1 MNKSTL
7 ARLLAM
13 VMAMALVAA
22 ACGADDVIDDVA
34 DTVGDVAADG
44 VDAVGDA
51 AGDVA
56 DAAEDLVTDNDDEMS
71 DDEMSDDEMSDDE
84 MSDEEM
90 SDDEMSDEDEMVDEE
105 VAAGASGGTL
115 IWAHEQ
121 EPPDMHLDDPNNNLS
136 VTSWIRSALIEG
148 LYGVDGSTSYYPELI
163 DGEADVVSNDDGTVT
178 FNYTLRDGLMW
189 SDGTP
194 VTAADVEYTMDIN
207 LEGCD
212 FEAEE
217 SGCVYLRGDRTGY
230 DLVTEYGATSDTEF
244 SMTLTNFFAGWK
256 GLLNEVYA
264 AHAYGADA
272 TEVNANLP
280 EWANADGV
288 LPSSGPMVF
297 DTWDRG
303 VSMSMVR
310 NDNYAGSVSP
320 DAANN
325 GVAYVDGVQINF
337 VTDTD
342 AQINALKAGEAHIVM
357 TQPQLAFGE
366 RLSTDEN
373 FTVASSA
380 GPVFEH
386 WGLNLLNDHLAD
398 PLVREA
404 LAYGIDK
411 TEVMAGLYTP
421 LFGDNLPAE
430 GLGGTYWM
438 SNQPAYIDAQKVYEG
453 KQSDAAK
460 ANLEAAGYSDSGD
473 GIMEHPDRGRLT
485 LRVGT
490 TGGNALRELQ
500 QQIIQSQLAESGI
513 EIIIDNV
520 PGGAYFAERP
530 FADEA
535 LAASASGGAEGD
547 PTIWDITQFAWVGG
561 PWPGGQSASY
571 LGGNG
576 NNPYGFNNADFD
588 ARAPECDATVDD
600 AVRADCYNELNRYVT
615 TLEIDS
621 ETGLF
626 MIPLTQK
633 PSYYGYLSSVLS
645 GAGVAPDAQGAG
657 PLANVVDFAFK

>member
-1 MNKSTL
+1 MKKSTILRLFAVLLSL
-7 ARLLAM
+7 ALF
-13 VMAMALVAA
+13 AA
-22 ACGADDVIDDVA
+22 ACGSDSDSATTG
-34 DTVGDVAADG
+34 DTSS
-44 VDAVGDA
+44 VDAETETTDT
-51 AGDVA
+51 DTSNEE
-56 DAAEDLVTDNDDEMS
+56 AAEPTAAPDPTATPEPPPTPVPAET
-71 DDEMSDDEMSDDE
+71 
-84 MSDEEM
+84 EE
-90 SDDEMSDEDEMVDEE
+90 EQVEL
-105 VAAGASGGTL
+105 SGGQL

-136 VTSWIRSALIEG
+136 ITSWIRSALIEG
-148 LYGVDGSTSYYPELI
+148 LYGVDGSTSYYPELLASE
-163 DGEADVVSNDDGTVT
+163 GEIVSNDDGTVT

-194 VTAADVEYTMDIN
+194 LTAADVEYTMDIT

-217 SGCVYLRGDRTGY
+217 SGCVYFRGDRTGY

-244 SMTLTNFFAGWK
+244 SMTLTGFFAGWK
-256 GLLNEVYA
+256 GMLNEIYA

-272 TEVNANLP
+272 TAVNESLP
-280 EWANADGV
+280 EFTG

-297 DTWDRG
+297 DSWNRG
-303 VSMSMVR
+303 VSMTLTR
-310 NDNYAGSVSP
+310 NDNYHGSNSP
-320 DAANN
+320 DAANT
-325 GVAYVDGVQINF
+325 GLPFVDGVLINF

-342 AQINALKAGEAHIVM
+342 AQINALKAGEAHIIM

-386 WGLNLLNDHLAD
+386 WGLNLLNTHLQD

-430 GLGGTYWM
+430 GLGNTMWM
-438 SNQPAYIDAQKVYEG
+438 SNQPAYVDHQKMYEG
-453 KQSDAAK
+453 PQADAAK
-460 ANLEAAGYSDSGD
+460 ANLEAAGYADSGD
-473 GIMEHPDRGRLT
+473 GIYEHPERGRLT

-500 QQIIQSQLAESGI
+500 QQIIQGQLGEAGI
-513 EIIIDNV
+513 EIEIDNV
-520 PGGAYFAERP
+520 PGSAYFGERP
-530 FADEA
+530 FSEAA

-547 PTIWDITQFAWVGG
+547 PTVWDITQFAWVGG
-561 PWPGGQSASY
+561 PWPGGQTASY
-571 LGGNG
+571 KSGNG
-576 NNPYGFNNADFD
+576 NNPYGYANADMD
-588 ARAPECDATVDD
+588 AQAEECDATVDD
-600 AVRADCYNELNRYVT
+600 AARADCYNDINRYVA
-615 TLEIDS
+615 TLELDA

-657 PLANVVDFAFK
+657 PLANVVDFQFQ

>member
-1 MNKSTL
+1 MKSSML
-7 ARLLAM
+7 FRVLAM
-13 VMAMALVAA
+13 IFAMALLATACGSDSEGDTSSDSGSDDSAAETTDDNSSEDDMSEDDMSEDDMSEDDMSEDDMSEDDMSEDDMAEDDMSEEAA
-22 ACGADDVIDDVA
+22 AGS
-34 DTVGDVAADG
+34 T
-44 VDAVGDA
+44 
-51 AGDVA
+51 
-56 DAAEDLVTDNDDEMS
+56 
-71 DDEMSDDEMSDDE
+71 
-84 MSDEEM
+84 
-90 SDDEMSDEDEMVDEE
+90 
-105 VAAGASGGTL
+105 GGTL

-136 VTSWIRSALIEG
+136 ITSWIRSALIEG
-148 LYGVDGSTSYYPELI
+148 LYGVDGSTSYYPELLA
-163 DGEADVVSNDDGTVT
+163 GEAEVVSNDDGTVT
-178 FNYTLRDGLMW
+178 INYTLRDGLMW

-194 VTAADVEYTMDIN
+194 LTAVDVEYTMGIN

-217 SGCVYLRGDRTGY
+217 DGCVYLRGDRTGY
-230 DLVTEYGATSDTEF
+230 DLVTQYAATSDTEF
-244 SMTLTNFFAGWK
+244 TMTLTNFFAGWK
-256 GLLNEVYA
+256 GMLNEIYA

-272 TEVNANLP
+272 TAVNANLP
-280 EWANADGV
+280 EWQNADGV
-288 LPSSGPMVF
+288 LPSSGPMIF
-297 DTWDRG
+297 DEWNRG

-320 DAANN
+320 DATNTGIAN
-325 GVAYVDGVQINF
+325 VDGVQINF

-342 AQINALKAGEAHIVM
+342 AQINALKSGEAQIVM

-386 WGLNLLNDHLAD
+386 WGLNLLNVHLSD

-404 LAYGIDK
+404 LAYGLDK

-438 SNQPAYIDAQKVYEG
+438 SNQPAYIDAQKMYEG
-453 KQSDAAK
+453 KQSDAAI

-500 QQIIQSQLAESGI
+500 QQIIQAQLAESGI
-513 EIIIDNV
+513 EIVIDNV
-520 PGGAYFAERP
+520 PGGAYFGERP
-530 FADEA
+530 FSEAA

-547 PTIWDITQFAWVGG
+547 PTVWDITQFAWVGG

-576 NNPYGFNNADFD
+576 NNPYGFNNPDFD
-588 ARAPECDATVDD
+588 ARAAECDGTVDD
-600 AVRADCYNELNRYVT
+600 TARADCYNELNRYVT

-645 GAGVAPDAQGAG
+645 SAGVAPDAQGAG

>member
-1 MNKSTL
+1 MKKSVL
-7 ARLLAM
+7 QLFAVLLAF
-13 VMAMALVAA
+13 VMFAA
-22 ACGADDVIDDVA
+22 ACGGSDIADLADDA
-34 DTVGDVAADG
+34 GDLGGDA
-44 VDAVGDA
+44 VDAVDDAVTGDGDA
-51 AGDVA
+51 TED
-56 DAAEDLVTDNDDEMS
+56 DAMTEEDDAMEDDAMTEE
-71 DDEMSDDEMSDDE
+71 DDAM
-84 MSDEEM
+84 EE
-90 SDDEMSDEDEMVDEE
+90 EE
-105 VAAGASGGTL
+105 EPPPAPVEEEEGGASGGTL

-136 VTSWIRSALIEG
+136 ITSWIRSALVEG
-148 LYGVDGSTSYYPELI
+148 FYGVDGSTSYYPELL
-163 DGEADVVSNDDGTVT
+163 DGEAEVVENEDGTVT
-178 FNYTLRDGLMW
+178 VNYTMREGLVW
-189 SDGTP
+189 SDGAPLTT
-194 VTAADVEYTMDIN
+194 VDAMYTLDIW

-217 SGCVYLRGDRTGY
+217 GDGCVYFAGDRTGI
-230 DLVTEYGATSDTEF
+230 DLITNYEATSETEMSITF
-244 SMTLTNFFAGWK
+244 SGFFAGWK
-256 GLLNEVYA
+256 GILNDIYA
-264 AHAYGADA
+264 EHAYGADA
-272 TEVNANLP
+272 TAVNENLP
-280 EWANADGV
+280 QWANADGV

-297 DTWDRG
+297 DSWEPG
-303 VSMSMVR
+303 VSMTMVR
-310 NDNYAGSVSP
+310 NEEYNGSNSP
-320 DAANN
+320 DARNDGLAF
-325 GVAYVDGVQINF
+325 VDGVQINF
-337 VTDTD
+337 VADTD
-342 AQINALKAGEAHIVM
+342 AQINALKAGEAQIIM

-366 RLSTDEN
+366 RLSTDAD

-386 WGLNLLNDHLAD
+386 WGLNLLNVHLSD

-404 LAYGIDK
+404 LVYGLDK

-438 SNQPAYIDAQKVYEG
+438 SNQPAYIDAQKMYEG
-453 KQSDAAK
+453 RQSEAAM
-460 ANLEAAGYSDSGD
+460 ANLEAAGYTDSGD
-473 GIMEHPDRGRLT
+473 GIMEHPERGRLT

-500 QQIIQSQLAESGI
+500 QQIIQAQLADSGI
-513 EIIIDNV
+513 EIVIDNV
-520 PGGAYFAERP
+520 PGGAYFSEVP
-530 FADEA
+530 FSEAA

-547 PTIWDITQFAWVGG
+547 PTVWDITQFAWVGG

-576 NNPYGFNNADFD
+576 NNPYGFNNPDFD
-588 ARAPECDATVDD
+588 ARSAECDATIDD

-633 PSYYGYLSSVLS
+633 PSYYGYLSSQLS

-657 PLANVVDFAFK
+657 PLANVVDFQFNS